1 MKGVN
6 EKYLKSRPYKAVR
19 TKKWVVSVGLWGHCQ
34 NPGEKRY
41 PGAFLKRVTTF
52 CSSRV
57 ALLFRAFVLSEH
69 LSCEYHQPP
78 TYSFHLGRQD
88 CITAYLHLQDKP
100 GFASHVF
107 CFCFFT
113 ITRGWVQMGYAR
125 GLQPVTPNSAFSN
138 WASAKAWSICSLP
151 EGAQWKRTPHPST
164 GSTSLDGALY
174 VEV

>member
-1 MKGVN
+1 M
-6 EKYLKSRPYKAVR
+6 
-19 TKKWVVSVGLWGHCQ
+19 GLWGHCQ

-88 CITAYLHLQDKP
+88 CITAYLNLQDKP

-107 CFCFFT
+107 CFCFFYYNKGVGANGVCPGFAAGDT
-113 ITRGWVQMGYAR
+113 KFGIFKLSIRQGLKH
-125 GLQPVTPNSAFSN
+125 LQPSWGRTVETNTPPFHWQYKSRWCSVRGSVTTT
-138 WASAKAWSICSLP
+138 C
-151 EGAQWKRTPHPST
+151 
-164 GSTSLDGALY
+164 
-174 VEV
+174 